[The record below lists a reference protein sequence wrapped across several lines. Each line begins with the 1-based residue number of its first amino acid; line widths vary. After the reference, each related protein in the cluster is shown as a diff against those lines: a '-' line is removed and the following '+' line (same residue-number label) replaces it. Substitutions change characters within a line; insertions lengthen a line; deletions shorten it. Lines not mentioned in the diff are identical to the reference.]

1 MLQYKTNEGGIET
14 KSAKSGDEMDNVFRE
29 IKQSVTFFSTRCLDF
44 PAHIHEE
51 IELVYVRRGTGV
63 AYCDGKRYVLS
74 ERSFFWAFPNQ
85 VHHYTECN
93 QGDYILLI
101 IKPQQL
107 LGNHER
113 YLKGYPTE
121 AVYRAAEDDT
131 VTSLLEAALVEYDL
145 NSTDLVIQ
153 SLLTA
158 FFEKLIG
165 HYDIEKGTV
174 SSDTV
179 WRILQYCSA
188 HYKDEL
194 TVTDIAKELG
204 LSKSTVSHI
213 FSQRLGISFYDH
225 LHTLR
230 LGDAV
235 QLLKNKHYS
244 VTEIAAM
251 AGFPTIRTFNRVF
264 QKQYGVSP
272 SAYRRML

>member
-1 MLQYKTNEGGIET
+1 
-14 KSAKSGDEMDNVFRE
+14 MDNVFRE
-29 IKQSVTFFSTRCLDF
+29 IKQSVTFFSTHCLDF

-51 IELVYVRRGTGV
+51 LELVYVKRGTGV
-63 AYCDGKRYVLS
+63 AYCDGKRYALT
-74 ERSFFWAFPNQ
+74 ENSFFWVFPNQ

-93 QGDYILLI
+93 NGEYILLI
-101 IKPQQL
+101 IKPQHL

-113 YLKGYPTE
+113 YLGGFPTT
-121 AVYRAAEDDT
+121 AVYQADPTDS
-131 VTSLLEAALVEYDL
+131 VILLLQAALTEYDQ

-153 SLLTA
+153 ALLTA

-188 HYKDEL
+188 HYKDEIS
-194 TVTDIAKELG
+194 VADIAEELS
-204 LSKSTVSHI
+204 LSKSTISHI
-213 FSQRLGISFYDH
+213 FGQRLGISFSDH

-264 QKQYGVSP
+264 QRQYGVSP
-272 SAYRRML
+272 TAYRKTL